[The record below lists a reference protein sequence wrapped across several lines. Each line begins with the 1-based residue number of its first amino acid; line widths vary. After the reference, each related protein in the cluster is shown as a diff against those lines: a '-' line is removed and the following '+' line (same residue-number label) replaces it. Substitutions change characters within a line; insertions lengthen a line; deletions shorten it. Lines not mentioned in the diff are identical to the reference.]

1 MTPNELSTALGEIG
15 LGVSTRTLKDWRRRG
30 LLPPLTK
37 LSRGRGQGIERRW
50 TSPTILTRAAVARS
64 LLDRLEIVDEA
75 LFALASV
82 GYFVEPA
89 ILKKAWLSKL
99 DRSERKIAAYARRK
113 KDGVHGLLSAEP
125 PQELIRQAG
134 FQGSGFPQ
142 LIWELERAYRTGEPI
157 DEDEAYELIQA
168 ALSSFGLGA
177 SADEQAEQAEM
188 FLDMIQSLYFSRDW
202 ERHTVLKSRPIII
215 KKAQIALNLLY
226 RAIEGLNPSLKIV
239 DRNSHISVLI
249 YSTSMSPFLLKT
261 SLYLAEAVPTQKLFG
276 SMRQLEDWSLQA
288 NFNLVGET
296 HQVPM
301 PTMRTRAKLRRVCRD
316 VFGAN

>member
-1 MTPNELSTALGEIG
+1 MTPDELSTALGEIG
-15 LGVSTRTLKDWRRRG
+15 LGVSTRTLKDWRQKG

-37 LSRGRGQGIERRW
+37 LSRGRGLGIERRW

-99 DRSERKIAAYARRK
+99 DRSERQIAAYARRK
-113 KDGVHGLLSAEP
+113 KDGVHGLLNAAP
-125 PQELIRQAG
+125 PQELIEKAG
-134 FQGSGFPQ
+134 FQGSGFLQ
-142 LIWELERAYRTGEPI
+142 LFWELERAYRTGEPI

-168 ALSSFGLGA
+168 ALSSFGLGT

-202 ERHTVLKSRPIII
+202 ERHTVLNSQPIII

-226 RAIEGLNPSLKIV
+226 RALEGINPSFKII

-249 YSTSMSPFLLKT
+249 YTNSISPFLLKT
-261 SLYLAEAVPTQKLFG
+261 SLYLAHAVPTHKLFG
-276 SMRQLEDWSLQA
+276 ALKQFEKWALQA
-288 NFNLVGET
+288 NFKIVGEAP
-296 HQVPM
+296 QVPI
-301 PTMRTRAKLRRVCRD
+301 PTMRTQARFRMVWRD
-316 VFGAN
+316 IFGAN

>member
-1 MTPNELSTALGEIG
+1 MTPDELSNALGEIG
-15 LGVSTRTLKDWRRRG
+15 LGVSTRTLKDWRQKG

-37 LSRGRGQGIERRW
+37 LSRGRGLGIERRW

-99 DRSERKIAAYARRK
+99 DRSERQIAAYARRK
-113 KDGVHGLLSAEP
+113 KDGVHGLLSAEL
-125 PQELIRQAG
+125 PQALIRQAG
-134 FQGSGFPQ
+134 FQGSGFLQ
-142 LIWELERAYRTGEPI
+142 LIWELERVYRTGEPI
-157 DEDEAYELIQA
+157 DEDETYELIQA
-168 ALSSFGLGA
+168 ALSSFGLGT

-202 ERHTVLKSRPIII
+202 ERHTVFKSRPIII
-215 KKAQIALNLLY
+215 KKAQITLNFLY
-226 RAIEGLNPSLKIV
+226 RALEGLNVSFNIV

-249 YSTSMSPFLLKT
+249 YTNSISPFLLKT

-276 SMRQLEDWSLQA
+276 SLRQFEKWSAQA
-288 NFNLVGET
+288 SFNTVGET
-296 HQVPM
+296 HQIPL
-301 PTMRTRAKLRRVCRD
+301 PTMRTQAKFRMLCRD
-316 VFGAN
+316 VFGSN